1 MITIKINKILRLNI
15 TVKFI
20 GLLVFFLTFSFQSV
34 SAGYLSGTYYIDAVN
49 GNDANFGKT
58 EDAPLKSFDKI
69 NANLLSAGTKIMLKR
84 GSVWNK
90 RLEIRGSGIA
100 SDWISVGA
108 YGSGEVRPK
117 ISLTNDIND
126 IALLICDLDKTG
138 SNPRSQKISYIEIK
152 DLEIANTRLGIYY
165 RSVTGTENTGFKV
178 QNVVFNNINCDT
190 VMTIC
195 NTGANMTEKNAKIN
209 AELFVNKGN
218 LQTLYGD
225 SNGGGNEYIFPA
237 AIFVGGSTFGNQ
249 TVTGKHTT
257 VLTEF
262 EVSDCQ
268 FNECMASVMSV
279 FYWPFVAGSGS
290 NAWRQVIH
298 KVRVTNCTATGAVN
312 GAIAFDGVNGG
323 AIPAADGV
331 MQPDAD
337 GWGLIQNMLV
347 ARGSA
352 EPGRTW
358 PNGTTGVILSNSQN
372 FLFNQC
378 EFSNILNQG
387 NPDGCGFDF
396 ETNVYQVTIQNS
408 KFFNNDGHAILM
420 MDGGSFGGCSKIVI
434 QNNLFAG
441 NLKSSTSVWDF
452 YFSRVEDGH
461 TNVRVN
467 NNISFLPKKNKE
479 NKDVGLIDPTRTYV
493 TATYNEVYYLDDSA
507 QPVTVSFM
515 GKPYTYNAIASVV
528 NIPVINTLTVN
539 DGDLI
544 TDKTAVQL
552 VSNVT
557 KGAPAY
563 YKISENTDF
572 ENAEWVL
579 YNVNVPFQLS
589 LNIGLKTIY
598 FKVKNLAGESAV
610 ERVNLAFKPVPEK
623 MDAVGR
629 THVIVAPN
637 PVISQAKFSFVNTD
651 VESNLNNAV
660 ANEDV
665 YQVTVLTIDGKVL
678 KQCSQSGTEFTL
690 DFGDLPQGTLF
701 VRMVGIQNSFTKK
714 VIKK

>member
-1 MITIKINKILRLNI
+1 MISIQKIKILPLNF
-15 TVKFI
+15 TQKFI
-20 GLLVFFLTFSFQSV
+20 GLFLFLLIFSLQSV
-34 SAGYLSGTYYIDAVN
+34 YAGYLSGTYYIDAVN
-49 GNDANFGKT
+49 GNDTYSGKT

-69 NANLLSAGTKIMLKR
+69 NANLLTAGTKIMLKR

-100 SDWISVGA
+100 SSWISVGA

-117 ISLTNDIND
+117 ISLTNARND
-126 IALLICDLDKTG
+126 IALLICDLDKTSG
-138 SNPRSQKISYIEIK
+138 SAKSQNISYIQIK

-165 RSVTGTENTGFKV
+165 RSVTGTVNTGFKV
-178 QNVVFNNINCDT
+178 QNVIFNNINCDT

-195 NTGANMTEKNAKIN
+195 NTGANMTEKNAQIN
-209 AELFVNKGN
+209 AEMRVVKGN
-218 LQTLYGD
+218 LQTVYGD
-225 SNGGGNEYIFPA
+225 SNGGSNEYIFPA

-249 TVTGKHTT
+249 TVTGNHTT

-268 FNECMASVMSV
+268 FNECMASIMSV
-279 FYWPFVAGSGS
+279 FYWPFVAGGGS
-290 NAWRQVIH
+290 NVWRQVIH

-323 AIPAADGV
+323 AIPNADGV

-337 GWGLIQNMLV
+337 GWGLIQNMAV
-347 ARGSA
+347 TRGSA

-358 PNGTTGVILSNSQN
+358 PNGTTGVILSNCQN
-372 FLFNQC
+372 FLFNEC

-420 MDGGSFGGCSKIVI
+420 MDGGAFGGCSKIVI
-434 QNNLFAG
+434 QKNIFAG
-441 NLKSSTSVWDF
+441 NIKSSTSVWDF
-452 YFSRVEDGH
+452 YFSRKEDGH

-493 TATYNEVYYLDDSA
+493 TATDNEVYYLDDSA

-515 GKPYTYNAIASVV
+515 GNPYTYKAIGSVV
-528 NIPVINTLTVN
+528 AIPVINTLTVN
-539 DGDLI
+539 DGNLL

-552 VSNVT
+552 ASNVT

-563 YKISENTDF
+563 YKISEKNDF
-572 ENAEWVL
+572 SNADWVL

-589 LNIGLKTIY
+589 STVGLKTIY
-598 FKVKNLAGESAV
+598 FKVKNLAGESSMA
-610 ERVNLAFKPVPEK
+610 RVNLAFKPVPEK
-623 MDAVGR
+623 LDAVGR

-665 YQVTVLTIDGKVL
+665 YQVTVTSIDGKVL
-678 KQCSQSGTEFTL
+678 KQSSQSGKEFTL
-690 DFGDLPQGTLF
+690 DFSDLPQGTLF
-701 VRMVGIQNSFTKK
+701 VRMVGLKNTFTKK